1 MRRIDLYFTP
11 LEVSEEEISGKPVV
25 VVDVLR
31 ASASIIRALK
41 NGSRGII
48 PTQSVGE
55 ATELAHSL
63 GRENILL
70 CGERGGKR
78 IDGFDL
84 GNSPQEFTR
93 KMVNDKILIFAT
105 TNGSRAIAGAQGARS
120 VLVGSFLNSKTLLSH
135 LSKLDSDLAII
146 CAGKLGRFAL
156 EDAVAGGMFVDLLS
170 SSEELNDGAM
180 AAKTL
185 YQKYSQDIVGML
197 RSSSHGRYLI
207 ELGYEE
213 DIPLCGRLNSVNL
226 IPSLEEGRLVR
237 LTRER

>member
-11 LEVSEEEISGKPVV
+11 SEVSEEEISGKPVV

-55 ATELAHSL
+55 ATELAQSL
-63 GRENILL
+63 GRENVLL

-84 GNSPQEFTR
+84 GNSPKEFTR
-93 KMVNDKILIFAT
+93 KMVDDKILIFAT

-120 VLVGSFLNSKTLLSH
+120 VLVGSFLNSKALLDY

-156 EDAVAGGMFVDLLS
+156 EDAVAGGMFVDHLRA
-170 SSEELNDGAM
+170 EELNDGAM
-180 AAKTL
+180 AAHTL

-207 ELGYEE
+207 KLGYEE

-226 IPSLEEGRLVR
+226 IPSLEEGKLVR
-237 LTRER
+237 LARDR